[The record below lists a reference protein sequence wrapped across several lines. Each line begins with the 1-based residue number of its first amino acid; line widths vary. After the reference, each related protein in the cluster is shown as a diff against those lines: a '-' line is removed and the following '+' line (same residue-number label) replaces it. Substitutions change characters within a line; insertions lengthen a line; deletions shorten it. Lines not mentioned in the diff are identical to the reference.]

1 MPDEL
6 LKAIRFA
13 NCEFKEFI
21 DEVRQGGTTIVA
33 AERTTRRLKKVDL
46 RLKQVSAY
54 LAARPHSPNRA
65 PEAAHEIQKYRKS
78 LASLRSVLE
87 TLQFALLAEK
97 ARLETVKLNLHAA
110 RAWAT
115 SFREIS

>member
-6 LKAIRFA
+6 LDAIRVA

-21 DEVRQGGTTIVA
+21 EEVRQGGTTIVA
-33 AERTTRRLKKVDL
+33 VERAARRLENVDI

-54 LAARPHSPNRA
+54 LAARPRSPNRA
-65 PEAAHEIQKYRKS
+65 PEAAHEIQKYREN
-78 LASLRSVLE
+78 LTSLRSVLE
-87 TLQFALLAEK
+87 TLKSLLLAEK
-97 ARLETVKLNLHAA
+97 NRLETAKLNFQAA

-115 SFREIS
+115 SIREIS